1 MNMKALIGGMMMLAS
16 VNVTEAAAEE
26 FTTIT
31 CLTSSNETFTI
42 FVQVN
47 DAAIKWSTGTYPVT
61 ITMEG
66 SKFYVLQE
74 GTYGT
79 FGFVYDIK
87 VGVGTAMT
95 KYKDGSLVNNTV
107 RCTID

>member
-31 CLTSSNETFTI
+31 CLTSSNETFT
-42 FVQVN
+42 
-47 DAAIKWSTGTYPVT
+47 IKWSTGTYPVT

-107 RCTID
+107 RCTIN